1 MYRALQTDFDSL
13 PQLLAAR
20 AGEIGEER
28 FVRNAELEWTFGEFH
43 ARVIEVAA
51 GLQELGVKQGDVV
64 GVILPNSPHY
74 LEVWW
79 AILWLGGIFNPVNPA
94 LTAREATG
102 ILADSEAVVADL
114 HAGGGGGAGGA
125 PRPAAEAARD
135 RRRRRAP
142 TRRRRC
148 AATARA
154 EEHAKISPDDLCA
167 FVYTSGT
174 TGRPKGAMLGHGN
187 FLANAWQLGEPLPV
201 SRGDTLGMVLPLFHV
216 NAQLV
221 TTVIPLVLGAQ
232 VAMWERFSAS
242 AFWGEVARFEPVTF
256 SSVPTMLAALLH
268 APGADEAESNSLR
281 FVICGAAPLS
291 PALFRR
297 FEEQVR
303 AQDHGGLRAHRGH
316 LLHDDQPLHRAAQ
329 DRLGRAADPRP
340 GRADHR
346 RGGRSGRRRHRG

>member
-1 MYRALQTDFDSL
+1 MKWSRAMYRALQTDFDSL

-20 AGEIGEER
+20 AGEIGDER

-43 ARVIEVAA
+43 ARVTEVAA

-102 ILADSEAVVADL
+102 ILTDSEAVVAVCTPEAA
-114 HAGGGGGAGGA
+114 AGLEEHRDQLPKLREIVAADGTD
-125 PRPAAEAARD
+125 PAATLRGHG
-135 RRRRRAP
+135 
-142 TRRRRC
+142 TV
-148 AATARA
+148 
-154 EEHAKISPDDLCA
+154 EEHATISPDDLCA

-201 SRGDTLGMVLPLFHV
+201 SRGDTLGMVLPLFHC

-221 TTVIPLVLGAQ
+221 TTVMPMMIGAD
-232 VAMWERFSAS
+232 VAMWDRFSAS
-242 AFWGEVARFEPVTF
+242 AFWQTAAEFEIVTF
-256 SSVPTMLAALLH
+256 SAVPTMLAALLH
-268 APGADEAESNSLR
+268 APGADEAETNTIR
-281 FVICGAAPLS
+281 YVVCGAAP
-291 PALFRR
+291 
-297 FEEQVR
+297 
-303 AQDHGGLRAHRGH
+303 
-316 LLHDDQPLHRAAQ
+316 
-329 DRLGRAADPRP
+329 
-340 GRADHR
+340 
-346 RGGRSGRRRHRG
+346 